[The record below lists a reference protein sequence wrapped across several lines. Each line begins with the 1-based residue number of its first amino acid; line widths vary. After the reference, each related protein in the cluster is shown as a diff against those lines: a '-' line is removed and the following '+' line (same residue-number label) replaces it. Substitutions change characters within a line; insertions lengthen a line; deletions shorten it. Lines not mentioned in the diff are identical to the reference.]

1 MSSRNLAGRR
11 LDGPARRVAFQL
23 SHLAQPRKG
32 AMRPGLDGA
41 HGHFQLGRDLHF
53 GQAVVEA
60 QHERCTLSDAQVAEG
75 GLELRPREVHTLIA
89 EGLGV
94 IGRHR
99 GMPEGKRL
107 ELIEQEQFLLVE
119 LRELVHEVEASA
131 RDHEPAEAWRGLRRE
146 IARLRER
153 VKDLRDRYPR
163 PRLPS
168 V

>member
-1 MSSRNLAGRR
+1 MA
-11 LDGPARRVAFQL
+11 ARCRACKA
-23 SHLAQPRKG
+23 LAQGTELAVLNGRGKWRAWHLCGRCWGLLILGLRMHPR
-32 AMRPGLDGA
+32 AADLDPSSM
-41 HGHFQLGRDLHF
+41 LR
-53 GQAVVEA
+53 
-60 QHERCTLSDAQVAEG
+60 

-94 IGRHR
+94 IGQHG

-168 V
+168 G